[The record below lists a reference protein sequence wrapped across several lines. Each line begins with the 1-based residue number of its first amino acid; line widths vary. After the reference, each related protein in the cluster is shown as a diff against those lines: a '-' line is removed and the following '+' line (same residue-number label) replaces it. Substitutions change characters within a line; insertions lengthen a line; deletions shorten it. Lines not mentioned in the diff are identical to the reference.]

1 MATKLPARLMNLD
14 WEISPYDPDA
24 SMRGKLRAALVTV
37 AVLVF
42 GVGLS
47 MIFIPIGGAVVAS
60 GQIGVE
66 SRIKRI
72 AHPTGGTIAAL
83 YVKNGDHVAK
93 GDVLIRLDDTVSG
106 AQSQLSTLSVDQLL
120 AQRARLEAE
129 RLGATLINW
138 PVELRNRTDAGARAS
153 IADEQKLF
161 NIRRSENGGLRAQ
174 LAARVSQYHRQIQG
188 YEAQISALR
197 KQSALIEPERKGVK
211 ELWDKDLVT
220 ISRVNQ
226 LERSSVDL
234 QGNVA
239 ALQAQIAETQARIT
253 ETQQQL
259 IQVSETRR
267 SDAGTQLA
275 TVNGTLNQEQ
285 IRNVAASDQYGRSVI
300 RAPYSGTVDKLQF
313 TVIGDVVKPADTM
326 MEIVP
331 DNDRL
336 IVEAAVSPADIDQ
349 VVSGQSARIRFSAF
363 NSTATPEIRG
373 KVVLVAPERTNDP
386 ETRQSYYAVRIAVN
400 QADLTRNPELKLR
413 PGMPAE
419 TFIETGS
426 RSMISYMTKPLRD
439 QFARAFRD
447 N

>member
-1 MATKLPARLMNLD
+1 M
-14 WEISPYDPDA
+14 
-24 SMRGKLRAALVTV
+24 
-37 AVLVF
+37 
-42 GVGLS
+42 
-47 MIFIPIGGAVVAS
+47 
-60 GQIGVE
+60 
-66 SRIKRI
+66 
-72 AHPTGGTIAAL
+72 
-83 YVKNGDHVAK
+83 
-93 GDVLIRLDDTVSG
+93 
-106 AQSQLSTLSVDQLL
+106 
-120 AQRARLEAE
+120 
-129 RLGATLINW
+129 GATSINW
-138 PVELRNRTDAGARAS
+138 PVELRKRTDAGARAS

-188 YEAQISALR
+188 YEAQILALR

-220 ISRVNQ
+220 ISRLNQ

-234 QGNVA
+234 QGNIA

-326 MEIVP
+326 LEIVP

>member
-1 MATKLPARLMNLD
+1 MPTNLPARLQNSD
-14 WEISPYDPDA
+14 WAITPYDPGS
-24 SMRGKLRAALVTV
+24 SMRGKSRTALIIV
-37 AVLVF
+37 AVLALSI
-42 GVGLS
+42 GLA
-47 MIFIPIGGAVVAS
+47 MTLIPIGGAVVAS
-60 GQIGVE
+60 GQVGVE
-66 SRIKRI
+66 SRIKKV

-83 YVKNGDHVAK
+83 YVKNGDHVSK
-93 GDVLIRLDDTVSG
+93 GDILVRLDDTVSG
-106 AQSQLSTLSVDQLL
+106 AQSELSTLSVDQLL

-129 RLGATLINW
+129 RLGAPSINW
-138 PVELRNRTDAGARAS
+138 PATLTARPDAGARHA
-153 IADEQKLF
+153 ITDEQKLF
-161 NIRRSENGGLRAQ
+161 NIRRSENEGLRAQ
-174 LAARVSQYHRQIQG
+174 LMARVSQYHRQIQG

-197 KQSALIEPERKGVK
+197 KQSALIEPERRGVK

-220 ISRVNQ
+220 ISRLNQ

-259 IQVSETRR
+259 IQVGETRR
-267 SDAGTQLA
+267 SEAGTQLA
-275 TVNGTLNQEQ
+275 TLNGVLNQEQ
-285 IRNVAASDQYGRSVI
+285 IRNVAASDQHERSVV

-313 TVIGDVVKPADTM
+313 TAIGDVVKPADTM

-331 DNDRL
+331 DTDRL
-336 IVEAAVSPADIDQ
+336 IVEAAISPADIDQ
-349 VVSGQSARIRFSAF
+349 VVLGQKARIRFSAF
-363 NSTATPEIRG
+363 SSTATPEIRG

-386 ETRQSYYAVRIAVN
+386 ETRQSYYAVRIAVD
-400 QADLTRNPELKLR
+400 QADLARNPELKLR

-419 TFIETGS
+419 TFIETGN

-439 QFARAFRD
+439 QLARAFRD

>member
-1 MATKLPARLMNLD
+1 MATNLPARLMNPD

-24 SMRGKLRAALVTV
+24 SMRGKLRAALITV

-83 YVKNGDHVAK
+83 YVKNGDHVAR
-93 GDVLIRLDDTVSG
+93 GDILIRLDDTVSG

-129 RLGATLINW
+129 RLGATSINW
-138 PVELRNRTDAGARAS
+138 PVELRNRTDAGARAA

-174 LAARVSQYHRQIQG
+174 LMARVSQYHRQIQG

-220 ISRVNQ
+220 ISRLNQ

-234 QGNVA
+234 QGNIA

-313 TVIGDVVKPADTM
+313 TVIGDVVRPADTM

-400 QADLTRNPELKLR
+400 QADLARNPELKLR